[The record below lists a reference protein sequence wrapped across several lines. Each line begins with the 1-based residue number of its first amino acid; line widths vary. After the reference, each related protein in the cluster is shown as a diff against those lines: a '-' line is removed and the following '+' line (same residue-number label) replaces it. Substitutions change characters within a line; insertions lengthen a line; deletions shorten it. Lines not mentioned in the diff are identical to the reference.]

1 MSASSSPSRPASVLV
16 YVGLDFVG
24 DGLMKLPFVQALRA
38 AFPEARITWLAG
50 KGKTVYAGSLAPLV
64 SGLLDEVIEEAGI
77 GSKWWELLRR
87 PLPHRAFDLI
97 IDTQSRVLT
106 SLILKRIRHG
116 RFISPA
122 AGWHL
127 SDARPGP
134 GWSKPPALITR
145 LLDLVELAS
154 GQPPGL
160 PAPLPGDALLDAEA
174 ERRLPHGPV
183 YVGLAPGAGGKH
195 KCWPLEH
202 YIALALRL
210 AKSGKVPV
218 VLLGPQEQQWDAEIR
233 DAVPGVMLP
242 LDALSPPMLTIALG
256 KRLAAAVANDSG
268 TGHMLAASGVPLIS
282 LFGPTAPEKF
292 APRARRLTVLRA
304 QDYSPGDSME
314 GIPLQIVA
322 DTIERVLE
330 RGRGDA

>member
-1 MSASSSPSRPASVLV
+1 MTVSSPSFRPASILV
-16 YVGLDFVG
+16 YVGLDYVG

-38 AFPEARITWLAG
+38 AFPEAKITWLAG

-64 SGLLDEVIEEAGI
+64 RGLLDEVIEDAGI
-77 GSKWWELLRR
+77 GGKWWELLRR
-87 PLPHRAFDLI
+87 PLPGRAFDLI

-106 SLILKRIRHG
+106 SLIVKRIRHG

-127 SDARPGP
+127 SDARPGAD
-134 GWSKPPALITR
+134 WTKPQAMIAR
-145 LLDLVELAS
+145 ILDLVELAA
-154 GQPPGL
+154 GRPLGA
-160 PAPLPGDALLDAEA
+160 PAPLPEDAALEAEA
-174 ERRLPHGPV
+174 ARRLPSGPL

-210 AKSGKVPV
+210 VKTGKVPV

-292 APRARRLTVLRA
+292 APRSRHLTVLRA
-304 QDYSPGDSME
+304 QDYSQGEDMA
-314 GIPLQIVA
+314 GIPLQMVA
-322 DTIERVLE
+322 DAVDRALE
-330 RGRGDA
+330 RGRD